1 MKNVSISWKPRATGS
16 FWRPAIGLL
25 HNLMY
30 EAEPWGITYQ
40 KAEDTG
46 VVHQFECAQK
56 VFAELRKRGLRVLVG
71 GDYGFP
77 WTPHGTNARDLEHFV
92 RFFGYSDSEALV
104 AATRTGAAAMMLGG
118 QTGEITKGFLADLLV
133 VAGAPQDDVR
143 LLQRPRQHQTG
154 DERRQDLQESF
165 RNPALTGDVSM
176 FQHAALSL
184 EDAKRV
190 AAAAR
195 AEAEKNGWA
204 IVIAVVDDGG
214 HLMYLERMDGTQK
227 ASSRIAEAK
236 GRTAILFKRP
246 TKAIE
251 DNVLE
256 GRTVM
261 MGLPGAVPLD
271 GGVPLMKD
279 GQFVGGIGVS
289 GVQSFQDGIVARA
302 GAAAL

>member
-1 MKNVSISWKPRATGS
+1 
-16 FWRPAIGLL
+16 
-25 HNLMY
+25 
-30 EAEPWGITYQ
+30 
-40 KAEDTG
+40 
-46 VVHQFECAQK
+46 
-56 VFAELRKRGLRVLVG
+56 
-71 GDYGFP
+71 
-77 WTPHGTNARDLEHFV
+77 
-92 RFFGYSDSEALV
+92 
-104 AATRTGAAAMMLGG
+104 
-118 QTGEITKGFLADLLV
+118 
-133 VAGAPQDDVR
+133 
-143 LLQRPRQHQTG
+143 
-154 DERRQDLQESF
+154 
-165 RNPALTGDVSM
+165 M

-204 IVIAVVDDGG
+204 IVIAVVDEGG

-279 GQFVGGIGVS
+279 GQFLGGIGVS

>member
-1 MKNVSISWKPRATGS
+1 
-16 FWRPAIGLL
+16 
-25 HNLMY
+25 
-30 EAEPWGITYQ
+30 
-40 KAEDTG
+40 
-46 VVHQFECAQK
+46 
-56 VFAELRKRGLRVLVG
+56 
-71 GDYGFP
+71 
-77 WTPHGTNARDLEHFV
+77 
-92 RFFGYSDSEALV
+92 
-104 AATRTGAAAMMLGG
+104 
-118 QTGEITKGFLADLLV
+118 
-133 VAGAPQDDVR
+133 
-143 LLQRPRQHQTG
+143 
-154 DERRQDLQESF
+154 
-165 RNPALTGDVSM
+165 M

-214 HLMYLERMDGTQK
+214 HLIYLERMDGTQK

-251 DNVLE
+251 DNVQE

-261 MGLPGAVPLD
+261 LGLPGAVPLD
-271 GGVPLMKD
+271 GGVPLVKD
-279 GQFVGGIGVS
+279 GQFLGGIGVS

>member
-1 MKNVSISWKPRATGS
+1 
-16 FWRPAIGLL
+16 
-25 HNLMY
+25 
-30 EAEPWGITYQ
+30 
-40 KAEDTG
+40 
-46 VVHQFECAQK
+46 
-56 VFAELRKRGLRVLVG
+56 
-71 GDYGFP
+71 
-77 WTPHGTNARDLEHFV
+77 
-92 RFFGYSDSEALV
+92 
-104 AATRTGAAAMMLGG
+104 
-118 QTGEITKGFLADLLV
+118 
-133 VAGAPQDDVR
+133 
-143 LLQRPRQHQTG
+143 
-154 DERRQDLQESF
+154 
-165 RNPALTGDVSM
+165 M
-176 FQHAALSL
+176 FQHAVLSL

-204 IVIAVVDDGG
+204 VVIAVLDDGG

-261 MGLPGAVPLD
+261 MGLPGAVPLE
-271 GGVPLMKD
+271 GGVPLVKD
-279 GQFVGGIGVS
+279 GQFLGGIGVS

>member
-1 MKNVSISWKPRATGS
+1 
-16 FWRPAIGLL
+16 
-25 HNLMY
+25 
-30 EAEPWGITYQ
+30 
-40 KAEDTG
+40 
-46 VVHQFECAQK
+46 
-56 VFAELRKRGLRVLVG
+56 
-71 GDYGFP
+71 
-77 WTPHGTNARDLEHFV
+77 
-92 RFFGYSDSEALV
+92 
-104 AATRTGAAAMMLGG
+104 
-118 QTGEITKGFLADLLV
+118 
-133 VAGAPQDDVR
+133 
-143 LLQRPRQHQTG
+143 
-154 DERRQDLQESF
+154 
-165 RNPALTGDVSM
+165 M
-176 FQHAALSL
+176 FQQAALSL

-204 IVIAVVDDGG
+204 IVIAVLDDGG

-261 MGLPGAVPLD
+261 MGLPGAVPLE
-271 GGVPLMKD
+271 GGVPLVKD
-279 GQFVGGIGVS
+279 GQFLGGIGVS

>member
-1 MKNVSISWKPRATGS
+1 
-16 FWRPAIGLL
+16 
-25 HNLMY
+25 
-30 EAEPWGITYQ
+30 
-40 KAEDTG
+40 
-46 VVHQFECAQK
+46 
-56 VFAELRKRGLRVLVG
+56 
-71 GDYGFP
+71 
-77 WTPHGTNARDLEHFV
+77 
-92 RFFGYSDSEALV
+92 
-104 AATRTGAAAMMLGG
+104 
-118 QTGEITKGFLADLLV
+118 
-133 VAGAPQDDVR
+133 
-143 LLQRPRQHQTG
+143 
-154 DERRQDLQESF
+154 
-165 RNPALTGDVSM
+165 M

-251 DNVLE
+251 DSVLE

-261 MGLPGAVPLD
+261 MGLPGAVPLE

>member
-1 MKNVSISWKPRATGS
+1 
-16 FWRPAIGLL
+16 
-25 HNLMY
+25 
-30 EAEPWGITYQ
+30 
-40 KAEDTG
+40 
-46 VVHQFECAQK
+46 
-56 VFAELRKRGLRVLVG
+56 
-71 GDYGFP
+71 
-77 WTPHGTNARDLEHFV
+77 
-92 RFFGYSDSEALV
+92 
-104 AATRTGAAAMMLGG
+104 
-118 QTGEITKGFLADLLV
+118 
-133 VAGAPQDDVR
+133 
-143 LLQRPRQHQTG
+143 
-154 DERRQDLQESF
+154 
-165 RNPALTGDVSM
+165 M

-190 AAAAR
+190 ATAAR

-227 ASSRIAEAK
+227 ASSRIAEEKA
-236 GRTAILFKRP
+236 RTAILFKRP

-251 DNVLE
+251 DTILE

-261 MGLPGAVPLD
+261 MGLPGAVPLE

-289 GVQSFQDGIVARA
+289 GVQSFQDGVVARA

>member
-1 MKNVSISWKPRATGS
+1 
-16 FWRPAIGLL
+16 
-25 HNLMY
+25 
-30 EAEPWGITYQ
+30 
-40 KAEDTG
+40 
-46 VVHQFECAQK
+46 
-56 VFAELRKRGLRVLVG
+56 
-71 GDYGFP
+71 
-77 WTPHGTNARDLEHFV
+77 
-92 RFFGYSDSEALV
+92 
-104 AATRTGAAAMMLGG
+104 
-118 QTGEITKGFLADLLV
+118 
-133 VAGAPQDDVR
+133 
-143 LLQRPRQHQTG
+143 
-154 DERRQDLQESF
+154 
-165 RNPALTGDVSM
+165 M

-190 AAAAR
+190 AAAAK

-204 IVIAVVDDGG
+204 VVIAVVDDGG

-261 MGLPGAVPLD
+261 MGLPGAVPLE
-271 GGVPLMKD
+271 GGVPLVKD

>member
-1 MKNVSISWKPRATGS
+1 
-16 FWRPAIGLL
+16 
-25 HNLMY
+25 
-30 EAEPWGITYQ
+30 
-40 KAEDTG
+40 
-46 VVHQFECAQK
+46 
-56 VFAELRKRGLRVLVG
+56 
-71 GDYGFP
+71 
-77 WTPHGTNARDLEHFV
+77 
-92 RFFGYSDSEALV
+92 
-104 AATRTGAAAMMLGG
+104 
-118 QTGEITKGFLADLLV
+118 
-133 VAGAPQDDVR
+133 
-143 LLQRPRQHQTG
+143 
-154 DERRQDLQESF
+154 
-165 RNPALTGDVSM
+165 M

-184 EDAKRV
+184 DDAKRV

-214 HLMYLERMDGTQK
+214 HLIYLERMDGTQK

-251 DNVLE
+251 DNVQE

-271 GGVPLMKD
+271 GGVPLVKD
-279 GQFVGGIGVS
+279 GQFLGGIGVS